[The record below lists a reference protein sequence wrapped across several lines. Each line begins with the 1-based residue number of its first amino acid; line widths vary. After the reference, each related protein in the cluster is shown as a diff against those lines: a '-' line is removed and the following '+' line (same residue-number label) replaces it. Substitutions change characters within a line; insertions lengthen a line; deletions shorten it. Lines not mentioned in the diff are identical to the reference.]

1 MTKVRAKTDESREY
15 LFHEILSPF
24 TGCEKVKWCEKS
36 DAK

>member
-1 MTKVRAKTDESREY
+1 MTKVRAKTDESREHPS
-15 LFHEILSPF
+15 HEILSAF